1 MNVSRH
7 RMAAFAALAATAAL
21 ATACG
26 SSNSGSSSSSGSSGA
41 AKATSTATPDVSAAL
56 GTPKKATGTPITV
69 GLLNLESGPVTFPEY
84 RQAAETAV
92 KYINDYKGG
101 IGGHPVQLA
110 SCATDGQPST
120 SARCASQIADKHP
133 AFVLGGADTGA
144 PGAFPV
150 WVRKGLAYLGGIPFT
165 PVESN
170 APNAIQFYSISIG
183 DNLATSAYA
192 ADTLHAKTASVLYTD
207 DTQGKFT
214 GLGVIAPAL
223 AKSGVKVKTVP
234 VAPSA
239 ADLTSVAASA
249 IANHPD
255 VVYVNSPNACP
266 GLLKALKSV
275 GSTAKILGIDPCTS
289 PQALSTAGDAA
300 EGLYFA
306 QPFESLD
313 SGSPDAKL
321 MLAALAK
328 YGPKDL
334 ALDSIAQ
341 AGFSSVM
348 NIQAALDGV
357 TTLDEKSIL
366 AAFKDGQSH
375 PNFLAHDYTCD
386 GKQLPGNT
394 AICNAYQKIKQV
406 KGGKVTTVTSDWVTG
421 AQLYTPP
428 KR

>member
-1 MNVSRH
+1 MNVTRH
-7 RMAAFAALAATAAL
+7 RMAAFATLAATAAL

-26 SSNSGSSSSSGSSGA
+26 SSGDKSSSSGSNSA
-41 AKATSTATPDVSAAL
+41 AKATSTPAASAAL

-92 KYINDYKGG
+92 KYVNDYKGG
-101 IGGHPVQLA
+101 IGGHPVELT

-120 SARCASQIADKHP
+120 SARCASQIADKKP
-133 AFVLGGADTGA
+133 AFILGGADTGA

-150 WVRKGLAYLGGIPFT
+150 WQRKQLAYLGGIPFT

-170 APNAIQFYSISIG
+170 APNAVQFYSISIG
-183 DNLATSAYA
+183 DNAAASAYA
-192 ADTLHAKTASVLYTD
+192 ARTLHAKTASVLYTD

-214 GLGVIAPAL
+214 GLGVIVPAL
-223 AKSGVKVKTVP
+223 SKAGMKVKAVP

-255 VVYVNSPNACP
+255 IVYVNSPNACP

-275 GSTAKILGIDPCTS
+275 GNTAKLFGIDPCTS
-289 PQALSTAGDAA
+289 PQALQTAGDAA

-313 SGSPDAKL
+313 SGSPDAKV

-328 YGPKDL
+328 YGPKNL

-341 AGFSSVM
+341 AGFSTVM
-348 NIQAALDGV
+348 NVQAALANV
-357 TTLDEKSIL
+357 KTLDEKSIL

-386 GKQLPGNT
+386 GKQLAGNT

-421 AQLYTPP
+421 ADLYSP
-428 KR
+428 KQ

>member
-1 MNVSRH
+1 VNVTRH
-7 RMAAFAALAATAAL
+7 RMAAFATVAATAVL

-26 SSNSGSSSSSGSSGA
+26 SSGGDKSASSSGSGSA
-41 AKATSTATPDVSAAL
+41 AKATSTPDAAAAL
-56 GTPKKATGTPITV
+56 GTPKQATGSPITV

-101 IGGHPVQLA
+101 IGGHPVQIA

-120 SARCASQIADKHP
+120 SARCAGQIADKHP
-133 AFVLGGADTGA
+133 ALILGGADTGA

-150 WVRKGLAYLGGIPFT
+150 WERKGLAYLGGIPFT

-170 APNAIQFYSISIG
+170 APNAVQFYSISIG
-183 DNLATSAYA
+183 DNVATSAYA
-192 ADTLHAKTASVLYTD
+192 ARTLHAKTASVLYTD

-214 GLGVIAPAL
+214 GLGVIVPAL
-223 AKSGVKVKTVP
+223 SKAGVKVKPVP

-249 IANHPD
+249 IASHPD

-266 GLLKALKSV
+266 GLLTALKSV
-275 GSTAKILGIDPCTS
+275 GNTAKIIGIDPCTS
-289 PQALSTAGDAA
+289 PQALQTAGDAA

-321 MLAALAK
+321 MLAALQK
-328 YGPKDL
+328 YGPRDL

-341 AGFSSVM
+341 AGFSTVM
-348 NIQAALDGV
+348 NVQAALDGV
-357 TTLDEKSIL
+357 KTLDEQSIL
-366 AAFKDGQSH
+366 AAFKDGRSH

-386 GKQLPGNT
+386 GKQLAGNT

-421 AQLYTPP
+421 ADLFTPH
-428 KR
+428 K